1 MQTYT
6 QEHTQPEINT
16 PKPRQLRR
24 SPAQW
29 QMLIDQ
35 WQNSGLS
42 MQAFC
47 KANNLVYQS
56 FCNWKTKLVSAVHSN
71 QVETTP
77 TFIDLSS
84 VSHHTQA
91 SWQITLKLADGI
103 ELQLS
108 QPSC

>member
-6 QEHTQPEINT
+6 QEHSQPEINT
-16 PKPRQLRR
+16 PKPRQPRR

-56 FCNWKTKLVSAVHSN
+56 FCNWKTKLFSAARSN

-77 TFIDLSS
+77 AFIDLSS
-84 VSHHTQA
+84 VTQP
-91 SWQITLKLADGI
+91 SQSNWQITLKLSDGI
-103 ELQLS
+103 ELHLS
-108 QPSC
+108 QQSC